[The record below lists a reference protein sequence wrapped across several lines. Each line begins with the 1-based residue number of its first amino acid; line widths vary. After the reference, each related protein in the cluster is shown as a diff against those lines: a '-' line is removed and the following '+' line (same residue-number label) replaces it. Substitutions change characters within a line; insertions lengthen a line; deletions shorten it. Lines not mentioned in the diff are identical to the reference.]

1 MIATLRPR
9 DAVALDTLVLR
20 LAVLCAFLAAGGYG
34 LLAAGVLG
42 TGGFQPEPGSEGIV
56 VAAAAGY
63 ALGGLLLPLR
73 RRWLWIV
80 GAVINA
86 LVMLMFFTAYAGD
99 PSVLLSG
106 GGLATK
112 GVQLPLQAALLV
124 LILRRR

>member
-9 DAVALDTLVLR
+9 DAVATDTFALR
-20 LAVLCAFLAAGGYG
+20 LAVLFAFLAAGAYA

-42 TGGFQPEPGSEGIV
+42 TGGYQAEPGSEGVV
-56 VAAAAGY
+56 VAAASGY

-112 GVQLPLQAALLV
+112 GVQLPLQVALLV
-124 LILRRR
+124 LIFRRN

>member
-1 MIATLRPR
+1 MIAAVRPGTR
-9 DAVALDTLVLR
+9 LETGAVALR
-20 LAVLCAFLAAGGYG
+20 LAVLFAWLAAGAYL

-42 TGGFQPEPGSEGIV
+42 TGGYQAEPGGEGIV
-56 VAAAAGY
+56 LVAAAGY
-63 ALGGLLLPLR
+63 ALGGLLVLAR

-80 GAVINA
+80 GAVVNA
-86 LVMLMFFTAYAGD
+86 LVLAMFFAAYAGD

-112 GVQLPLQAALLV
+112 GAQLPLEAALLT

>member
-9 DAVALDTLVLR
+9 DAVATDTLALR
-20 LAVLCAFLAAGGYG
+20 LAVLLAFLAAGGYG

-42 TGGFQPEPGSEGIV
+42 TGGYQPEPGGEGIV

-112 GVQLPLQAALLV
+112 GAQLPLEVALLF